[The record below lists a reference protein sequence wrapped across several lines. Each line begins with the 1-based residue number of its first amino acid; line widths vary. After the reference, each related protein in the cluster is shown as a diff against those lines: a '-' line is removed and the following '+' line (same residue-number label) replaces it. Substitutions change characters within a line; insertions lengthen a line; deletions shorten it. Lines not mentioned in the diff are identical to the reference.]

1 MVPTYDPK
9 LVILTLGE
17 IFVSG
22 YAEGSMVEVARD
34 GDSFT
39 KYVGGDG
46 EVSRVKNRNRSGTV
60 TVTLSQTSLT
70 NDEFSAL
77 LAADEL
83 FGTGV
88 RPLRLNDMSGNTI
101 VGADRAWIRK
111 PADSGFATTM
121 GTRQWVIDCAFLQPF
136 VGGAPAV

>member
-1 MVPTYDPK
+1 MLPTYDPK

-22 YAEGSMVEVARD
+22 YADGTMIDAVRD

-39 KYVGGDG
+39 KVKGADG
-46 EVSRVKNRNRSGTV
+46 EVARVRNRDRSGSV
-60 TVTLSQTSLT
+60 TVTLMQSSMT
-70 NDEFSAL
+70 NDAFSAL

-88 RPLRLNDMSGNTI
+88 RPLMLQEVGGKTLI
-101 VGADRAWIRK
+101 VSDRAWLRK
-111 PADSGFATTM
+111 PANAGYANTM
-121 GTRQWVIDCAFLQPF
+121 GDRQWVIDCASLEPF
-136 VGGAPAV
+136 VGGNPGV